1 MIEIEGRKYYTAKE
15 AAAMLTLTTPTITR
29 WIREKRLKA
38 VKLGKSYLIPA
49 ESIKG
54 ILEGDVE
61 YVDLKVY
68 SKVTQR

>member
-15 AAAMLTLTTPTITR
+15 AAAMLNLTTPTITR
-29 WIREKRLKA
+29 WIREKRLKG

-54 ILEGDVE
+54 ILEGNGD
-61 YVDLKVY
+61 K
-68 SKVTQR
+68 